1 MIGPLPARREAI
13 FSAPSAVAVAGGITV
28 FSGASATVIDGKDGI
43 DREGGPGF
51 MVMTKCL

>member
-1 MIGPLPARREAI
+1 MIGPLPASREAI
-13 FSAPSAVAVAGGITV
+13 FSAPSAVTVAGGITV

-51 MVMTKCL
+51 MVMTECL